1 MSFNDLVLIMFLIS
15 IGSGIIVG
23 LIALAITREVEK
35 AELLGVGGA
44 IIGASVGFLVAYG
57 MLINSSDV
65 VPDQV
70 TEQTIA
76 VEDLKEMTTEEMQE
90 LIEDDPVTEEKKDS
104 VTIDE
109 LKSMTMEEIQELIA
123 E

>member
-1 MSFNDLVLIMFLIS
+1 MSFNEIAFIMLLIS
-15 IGSGIIVG
+15 VGSGIIVG

-57 MLINSSDV
+57 ILINSSDV

-76 VEDLKEMTTEEMQE
+76 IEDLKEMTTEEIQE
-90 LIEDDPVTEEKKDS
+90 LIED
-104 VTIDE
+104 
-109 LKSMTMEEIQELIA
+109 
-123 E
+123 